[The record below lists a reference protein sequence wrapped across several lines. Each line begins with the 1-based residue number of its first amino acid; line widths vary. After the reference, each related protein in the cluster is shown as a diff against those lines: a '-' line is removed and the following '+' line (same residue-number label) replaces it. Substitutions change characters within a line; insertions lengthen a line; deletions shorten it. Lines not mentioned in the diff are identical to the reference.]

1 MIFHGIERTIRILM
15 VIFVERYKA
24 VWLWIAQWAVLLS
37 LFTPLVVMP
46 DNLIFP
52 FVTPKAWFFQSMI
65 TIAVV
70 AWGLLMVAD
79 QAYRPKKHF
88 LHYVVLLFG
97 AVALLTTIT
106 GVDAHRS
113 FWANHERMIG
123 SFFTLHLVAL
133 YFVATSV
140 FTTREAWRRV
150 GKMFLGIGFLIIG
163 SAIIQHWK
171 PDFLYGGQ
179 RAASTLG
186 NPLYLGLHAV
196 YVAFI
201 AALLFFEGRAE
212 GSLKKRWPMVALC
225 LLVILSFVAFVFS
238 ETRGVAVGLG
248 AALVWMLAWIA
259 AAGSRR
265 AYRWSALCLLLIV
278 AFGIAAM
285 TLFNNNPAL
294 YNIPI
299 VRRFSGFSLTG
310 TNANRLFAW
319 QVAVDA
325 WKERPLLGWGPF
337 NYVYEFNEKFQGTQL
352 VHNQFGETWFDNAH
366 NFFLDTLA
374 TQGIVGF
381 IAYLLLFLVPI
392 LLLMRAWRRGMLALP
407 HMVLMTGLLIA
418 HAVQNIFA
426 FEQISS
432 YLSLFA
438 VLGYVHTLTATSADA
453 PQGRMFSPRF
463 QNIVAAVIV
472 IGGVFVI
479 YRGNIIPFRANLLMF
494 DGLESLEYKKDASA
508 WFLTERKAI
517 DLGGPFSDNITEE
530 LARSLLQIRVQD
542 DQYNKE
548 VGEIF
553 KYTIA
558 RLEDATR
565 RHPRDPVYH
574 MLLGEVWYG
583 AYFFLKDMF
592 PHGPELG
599 DKAFEEAVR
608 QSPERQQLY
617 FIWAQHA
624 ARGGDVAKGIQIILK
639 ARSFAPH
646 SAFVLK
652 MYSDYLYELNV
663 NQRDGAWA
671 RLIAVQLS
679 PESFGPFQDEE
690 ISLNAIRWASA
701 QRGIE
706 RLRGLL
712 TCAGSVTEVTCPHH
726 AVDSYVPSDKVFQ
739 VLIGYSKAKKDDA
752 LVAEYSEIAK
762 RYFPDKTF

>member
-1 MIFHGIERTIRILM
+1 MNTPIT
-15 VIFVERYKA
+15 FVTRYKA
-24 VWLWIAQWAVLLS
+24 VWLWLARVAVITS
-37 LFTPLVVMP
+37 LTTPLVV
-46 DNLIFP
+46 LSGSAIFP
-52 FVTPKAWFFQSMI
+52 FVTGKAWFFQI
-65 TIAVV
+65 TMTVAAM
-70 AWGLLMVAD
+70 AWGLLILAD
-79 QAYRPKKHF
+79 PAYRPRKHP
-88 LHYVVLLFG
+88 LHFVVLAFLL
-97 AVALLTTIT
+97 AALISTIT

-123 SFFTLHLVAL
+123 SFFVLHLGVL

-140 FTTREAWRRV
+140 FATKEAWRRV
-150 GKMFLGIGFLIIG
+150 WKYFLAAGALIIV
-163 SAIIQHWK
+163 SALIQHWR
-171 PDFLYGGQ
+171 PDFLYGGT

-186 NPLYLGLHAV
+186 NPIYMGLHAV
-196 YVAFI
+196 YVAAV
-201 AALLFFEGRAE
+201 AALLWLELRTTAIE
-212 GSLKKRWPMVALC
+212 WKRWIAIGAAIL
-225 LLVILSFVAFVFS
+225 IALSFVAFVFA

-248 AALVWMLAWIA
+248 AAFVWMLAWIA
-259 AAGSRR
+259 VVGSKR
-265 AYRWSALCLLLIV
+265 AYRWSAIGILIV
-278 AFGIAAM
+278 MTLGIAAVV
-285 TLFNNNPAL
+285 LFNNNPAL
-294 YNIPI
+294 YTVPI

-337 NYVYEFNEKFQGTQL
+337 NYAYAFNQKYQGTQL

-407 HMVLMTGLLIA
+407 NMVLMTGLLIA

-530 LARSLLQIRVQD
+530 LARSLLQIRVPD

-617 FIWAQHA
+617 FLWAQHA

-646 SAFVLK
+646 SAFVLQ
-652 MYSDYLYELNV
+652 MYSDYLYERNV

-712 TCAGSVTEVTCPHH
+712 TCAGSVTEVTCPHY